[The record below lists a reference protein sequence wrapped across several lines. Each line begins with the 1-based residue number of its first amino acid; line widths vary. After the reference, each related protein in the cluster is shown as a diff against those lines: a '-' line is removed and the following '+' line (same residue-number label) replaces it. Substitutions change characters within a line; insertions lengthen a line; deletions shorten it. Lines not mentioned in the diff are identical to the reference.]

1 MYKRTILKHHFV
13 FLLPLLLYCEILV
26 GQERKFSFTAV
37 KMGSPFNLVIVRDDS
52 AKAARL
58 AKAAYLLVD
67 SLNAL
72 FSDYDPA
79 SELSRINSAL
89 SVNTKASFSPALSEI
104 FRESFLA
111 YKKSSGAFDI
121 SVGALSMLWRRA
133 RKEKRFPTAVE
144 VTGAREKSGMR
155 FVHFD
160 FAHRVITTHKKGIRF
175 DLGGI
180 AKGYAAQ
187 QVIGFLK
194 TQGVNSAL
202 ADAGGDIATS
212 GAPPAGGW
220 NIGVNVPE
228 TTSQLLQKKLWLH
241 DMAVATSGDAYQY
254 MESGGKKY
262 SHIIDPRTGYG
273 ISTQRNVT
281 VIAKDATTAD
291 WLATACS
298 ILPIPAAKKLAL
310 ANHAELLITEL
321 REEKVVFH
329 ITERFS
335 RFWKR

>member
-1 MYKRTILKHHFV
+1 MYKRTILKPRTV
-13 FLLPLLLYCEILV
+13 FLLSLVLYCGILV
-26 GQERKFSFTAV
+26 GQERKFSFSAV
-37 KMGSPFNLVIVRDDS
+37 KMGSPFNLVIVSDDS
-52 AKAARL
+52 AKAATL

-67 SLNAL
+67 SLNTL

-79 SELSRINSAL
+79 SELSRINAAL
-89 SVNTKASFSPALSEI
+89 SKDTTVFYSPALTEI
-104 FRESFLA
+104 FRESTAA
-111 YKKSSGAFDI
+111 YQKSGGAFDI
-121 SVGALSMLWRRA
+121 SVGALSLLWRKA
-133 RKEKRFPTAVE
+133 RKEKRFPTAAE
-144 VTGAREKSGMR
+144 VTGAREKAGLR
-155 FVHFD
+155 FVRFD
-160 FAHRVITTHKKGIRF
+160 FVHHTITTRKKGIRF

-180 AKGYAAQ
+180 AKGYAARR
-187 QVIGFLK
+187 VVCFLYR
-194 TQGVNSAL
+194 QGINSAL

-220 NIGVNVPE
+220 SIGVNVPE
-228 TTSQLLQKKLWLH
+228 TTNQLLQKKLWLH

-254 MESGGKKY
+254 MEFEGKKY

-273 ISTQRNVT
+273 ISDQRNVT
-281 VIAKDATTAD
+281 VVAKDATTAD

-321 REEKVVFH
+321 REGQVIFH

>member
-1 MYKRTILKHHFV
+1 MYKRTILKRSIV
-13 FLLPLLLYCEILV
+13 FLLAPVLYCGILV
-26 GQERKFSFTAV
+26 GQERKFSFSAV
-37 KMGSPFNLVIVRDDS
+37 KMGSPFNLVIVSDDS
-52 AKAARL
+52 AKAAAL

-67 SLNAL
+67 SLNTL

-89 SVNTKASFSPALSEI
+89 SNDTIASFSPALAEI
-104 FRESFLA
+104 FRASERA
-111 YKKSSGAFDI
+111 YKKSGGAFDV
-121 SVGALSMLWRRA
+121 SVGALSLLWRQA
-133 RKEKRFPTAVE
+133 RKEKRFPDAAQVTA
-144 VTGAREKSGMR
+144 ARGKSGLR
-155 FVHFD
+155 YVHFD
-160 FAHRVITTHKKGIRF
+160 FVHHIITTRRTGIRF
-175 DLGGI
+175 DFGGI
-180 AKGYAAQ
+180 AKGYTAQ
-187 QVIGFLK
+187 QVIRFLK
-194 TQGVNSAL
+194 DRGITSAL

-220 NIGVNVPE
+220 SIGVNVPE

-254 MESGGKKY
+254 MEFGGKKY

-273 ISTQRNVT
+273 ISSQRNVT
-281 VIAKDATTAD
+281 VIARDAAAAD

-298 ILPIPAAKKLAL
+298 ILAIPAAKKLAT

-321 REEKVVFH
+321 QGEKVVFH